1 MAKPIPLDLP
11 PRDPREELRAKLEQ
25 APLEHAEAVL
35 AGFKVLQALHDQG
48 ALDVLRGVLGGS
60 DKIFEIIVET
70 SKSPEVTRGIQNFL
84 LLTKLFASIPPEVL
98 TNLVNAVAAA
108 SNRSDTD
115 PPPGTLQ
122 LLGKLRNEESRRAI
136 AVALD
141 LLESLGR
148 RR

>member
-25 APLEHAEAVL
+25 APVEHAEAVL
-35 AGFKVLQALHDQG
+35 AGFAVLQGLHDSG
-48 ALDVLRGVLGGS
+48 VLEVLRGILGSS
-60 DKIFEIIVET
+60 DKILEIIVEA
-70 SKSPEVTRGIQNFL
+70 SKSPEMIRGIQNFL
-84 LLTKLFASIPPEVL
+84 LLTKLFASIPPEAL
-98 TNLVNAVAAA
+98 TKLVNAVTAA
-108 SNRSDTD
+108 SSRNDTE

-122 LLGKLRNEESRRAI
+122 LLGKLRNEDSRRAI

-148 RR
+148 R